1 MRIIHARV
9 FPMDAP
15 VIEDGYVDMRDGR
28 IAAIGLMADKPRD
41 GSEELDAGGGW
52 LLPGLIDAHSHI
64 GMWEDGLGF
73 EGDDGN
79 EDTDPSTPQLR
90 AVDAVNPQDR
100 CFREA
105 LEAGVTTVV
114 TGPGR
119 VVLQTMPVSGVA
131 AALARDVGEAFREGR
146 L

>member
-28 IAAIGLMADKPRD
+28 IAAMRTHGGQA
-41 GSEELDAGGGW
+41 AGRVRGAGRRRR
-52 LLPGLIDAHSHI
+52 LASSRAVDAHSHI

-79 EDTDPSTPQLR
+79 EDTDPSTPSS
-90 AVDAVNPQDR
+90 
-100 CFREA
+100 
-105 LEAGVTTVV
+105 
-114 TGPGR
+114 GR
-119 VVLQTMPVSGVA
+119 STRSTHRTAASGK
-131 AALARDVGEAFREGR
+131 RWRRG
-146 L
+146 

>member
-9 FPMDAP
+9 FPMYAP

-64 GMWEDGLGF
+64 GMWEDGRS
-73 EGDDGN
+73 E
-79 EDTDPSTPQLR
+79 ER
-90 AVDAVNPQDR
+90 
-100 CFREA
+100 
-105 LEAGVTTVV
+105 
-114 TGPGR
+114 R
-119 VVLQTMPVSGVA
+119 VGKECRSRWSPYH
-131 AALARDVGEAFREGR
+131 
-146 L
+146 

>member
-79 EDTDPSTPQLR
+79 EDTDPSTPSS
-90 AVDAVNPQDR
+90 
-100 CFREA
+100 
-105 LEAGVTTVV
+105 
-114 TGPGR
+114 GR
-119 VVLQTMPVSGVA
+119 STRSTHRTAASGK
-131 AALARDVGEAFREGR
+131 RWRRG
-146 L
+146 

>member
-64 GMWEDGLGF
+64 GMWGRQKLTGK
-73 EGDDGN
+73 
-79 EDTDPSTPQLR
+79 
-90 AVDAVNPQDR
+90 
-100 CFREA
+100 
-105 LEAGVTTVV
+105 AGYKSFAHKA
-114 TGPGR
+114 G
-119 VVLQTMPVSGVA
+119 
-131 AALARDVGEAFREGR
+131 
-146 L
+146 